1 MQIKTTRQM
10 ELNKCIMLSEISQ
23 RKTNTI
29 WFHSYVELR
38 KKKNQQQMNIGEGG
52 KKGEKERQT
61 IRDSQP

>member
-1 MQIKTTRQM
+1 MISLLCGIK
-10 ELNKCIMLSEISQ
+10 K
-23 RKTNTI
+23 
-29 WFHSYVELR
+29 